1 MQTCL
6 RRCRADPAVAGPRR
20 AVSGVRRAVS
30 GVRRAAS
37 GVRRAVSGV
46 RRVVSGVSPTSSIP
60 IHGADSRPLA
70 RDL

>member
-20 AVSGVRRAVS
+20 VMSGVLSTAN
-30 GVRRAAS
+30 
-37 GVRRAVSGV
+37 
-46 RRVVSGVSPTSSIP
+46 IP
-60 IHGADSRPLA
+60 INMADPQPSA